1 MKLSGKKGIKNAE
14 IAIKMK
20 IKAKVELSKVEQW
33 NTDWKNESEKANEL
47 KKLEW
52 DMKMAI
58 YERCGVDLSNISIE
72 LEVLD

>member
-1 MKLSGKKGIKNAE
+1 MKAWAMLCAVKFH
-14 IAIKMK
+14 KMK

-33 NTDWKNESEKANEL
+33 STDWKNESEKANEL
-47 KKLEW
+47 KKLAW

-72 LEVLD
+72 LEV

>member
-1 MKLSGKKGIKNAE
+1 LLCAVKFH
-14 IAIKMK
+14 KMK
-20 IKAKVELSKVEQW
+20 IEAKVELSKVEQW
-33 NTDWKNESEKANEL
+33 DTDWNNESEKSNEL

-72 LEVLD
+72 LVVSD

>member
-1 MKLSGKKGIKNAE
+1 
-14 IAIKMK
+14 MK

-33 NTDWKNESEKANEL
+33 NIDWENESEKANEL

-58 YERCGVDLSNISIE
+58 YERCGVDLPNISIE
-72 LEVLD
+72 LEVSD

>member
-1 MKLSGKKGIKNAE
+1 ME
-14 IAIKMK
+14 IEAK
-20 IKAKVELSKVEQW
+20 IELSKVEQW
-33 NTDWKNESEKANEL
+33 STDWGNESEKSNEL

-72 LEVLD
+72 LVVSD

>member
-1 MKLSGKKGIKNAE
+1 
-14 IAIKMK
+14 MK

-33 NTDWKNESEKANEL
+33 NIDWENESENANEL

-58 YERCGVDLSNISIE
+58 YERCGVDLPNISIE
-72 LEVLD
+72 LEVSD